1 MRLGRPILVAFVA
14 TALAA
19 YVLDCSGTTTP
30 AEAMKC
36 CQSMP
41 CSSSGHSQEC
51 CETMPQMHAPFVQS
65 PSAHGF
71 SFTPDLIAVL
81 SIFQQALRAG
91 SAVSRLAASCHGPPR
106 ASPPTSTPLPIE
118 ATSGTPRSTTSIL
131 VSGPTLS
138 AERTWNGHRFTQ
150 GTFTGGLAGG
160 SRDLCR
166 ARRSSR
172 RRTGNSP
179 AALSGGRFGFVQLSF
194 LYSRHVRGFY
204 WQYPSDGAP
213 NLFP

>member
-65 PSAHGF
+65 PSAHGV

-81 SIFQQALRAG
+81 SIFQQDRK
-91 SAVSRLAASCHGPPR
+91 STRLNS
-106 ASPPTSTPLPIE
+106 S
-118 ATSGTPRSTTSIL
+118 
-131 VSGPTLS
+131 
-138 AERTWNGHRFTQ
+138 HRCISY
-150 GTFTGGLAGG
+150 A
-160 SRDLCR
+160 
-166 ARRSSR
+166 
-172 RRTGNSP
+172 
-179 AALSGGRFGFVQLSF
+179 
-194 LYSRHVRGFY
+194 
-204 WQYPSDGAP
+204 
-213 NLFP
+213 

>member
-106 ASPPTSTPLPIE
+106 VGKRDRKSTRL
-118 ATSGTPRSTTSIL
+118 
-131 VSGPTLS
+131 
-138 AERTWNGHRFTQ
+138 N
-150 GTFTGGLAGG
+150 
-160 SRDLCR
+160 
-166 ARRSSR
+166 SS
-172 RRTGNSP
+172 
-179 AALSGGRFGFVQLSF
+179 
-194 LYSRHVRGFY
+194 HVAISYAVFC
-204 WQYPSDGAP
+204 
-213 NLFP
+213 LKKKKL